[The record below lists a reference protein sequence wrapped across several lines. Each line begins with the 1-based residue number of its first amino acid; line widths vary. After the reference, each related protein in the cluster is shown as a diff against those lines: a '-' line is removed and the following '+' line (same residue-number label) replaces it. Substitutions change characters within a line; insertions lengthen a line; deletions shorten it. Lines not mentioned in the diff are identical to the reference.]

1 MEIYIISGLLT
12 FTVLTLMSYL
22 YSRFVT
28 NKLAYQLTA
37 KQNRLIAIKTKTKQ
51 IEAIQELD
59 KQIDI
64 AEQAFFEAM

>member
-64 AEQAFFEAM
+64 AEQAFFESL